1 MTFSARVPFRALL
14 LAALLLCSAAATTA
28 AAAPAVPFGVESVPN
43 VHLKDKRL
51 YLSDPDSLIST
62 TAAAGINRAAA
73 ALEQSRGVETAVVVL
88 KNVGDNDGRLF
99 ATDLFQHWGLGKKG
113 KDNGLLIL
121 LITEPPERSIIFE
134 TGYGLEGVL
143 PDAVCYRLQQRYMMP
158 DFRNN
163 DFSAG
168 LLKGVEAVAAYLGA
182 DAPGRAAMAPPQA
195 EEQEDDAASVIVTL
209 LLIVLF
215 LYFARRNP
223 RAAMAILGSIGRGPR
238 GGGGFGGGGGRGGGG
253 SWGGGSSG
261 GGGAR
266 SRF

>member
-1 MTFSARVPFRALL
+1 MTPLSRMPFRALL
-14 LAALLLCSAAATTA
+14 VTALLLLCGGALAA
-28 AAAPAVPFGVESVPN
+28 PFGVESVPN

-51 YLSDPDSLIST
+51 YLSDPHGRISAGGA
-62 TAAAGINRAAA
+62 TAINRIAADM
-73 ALEQSRGVETAVVVL
+73 EQRLGVEMAVVVL
-88 KNVGDNDGRLF
+88 KDTGDNDPRLF

-121 LITEPPERSIIFE
+121 LITEPPERSVIFE
-134 TGYGLEGVL
+134 TGYGLEGIL
-143 PDAVCYRLQQRYMMP
+143 PDAVCYRLQQRYMVP

-168 LLKGVEAVAAYLGA
+168 LVKGVEAVAAYLGA
-182 DAPGRAAMAPPQA
+182 DPSGRAAMVPPRA
-195 EEQEDDAASVIVTL
+195 EEQEDDTAAVIVTL
-209 LLIVLF
+209 LLILLF
-215 LYFARRNP
+215 LSFARRNP
-223 RAAMAILGSIGRGPR
+223 RAATAILRSIGRGPR
-238 GGGGFGGGGGRGGGG
+238 GGGGFGGGGFGGGGFGGRGG